1 MATKRTTA
9 TKRVMLW
16 YNKNKESP
24 SAGALNSSSTS
35 SSNVIVDSV
44 VVCSNLDL
52 SQQVSERS
60 ARAAAILTIVY
71 CCLPLS

>member
-24 SAGALNSSSTS
+24 SAGALNSSTS

>member
-1 MATKRTTA
+1 
-9 TKRVMLW
+9 MLW

-24 SAGALNSSSTS
+24 SAGALNSS